1 MPTKSDRSVIR
12 FGNGG
17 LVITIPK
24 AWATFY
30 EVQPGDKLTVITN
43 DDIRILAPESLAKG
57 DERGV
62 KAPQAKRE
70 GSDSGKQG

>member
-30 EVQPGDKLTVITN
+30 EIQPGDKLTVITN
-43 DDIRILAPESLAKG
+43 DDITILAPEQGEL
-57 DERGV
+57 ERPV
-62 KAPQAKRE
+62 KLGEEVVGGKR
-70 GSDSGKQG
+70 Q

>member
-43 DDIRILAPESLAKG
+43 DDLRILAPEQKPKALSQDRKG
-57 DERGV
+57 
-62 KAPQAKRE
+62 E
-70 GSDSGKQG
+70 GDGGEQR

>member
-30 EVQPGDKLTVITN
+30 EIQPGDKLTVITN
-43 DDIRILAPESLAKG
+43 DDLRILAPEQNPKASSQDRKG
-57 DERGV
+57 EGGRGE
-62 KAPQAKRE
+62 QR
-70 GSDSGKQG
+70 

>member
-30 EVQPGDKLTVITN
+30 EVQPGD
-43 DDIRILAPESLAKG
+43 
-57 DERGV
+57 
-62 KAPQAKRE
+62 
-70 GSDSGKQG
+70 